1 MVIGT
6 LMGAKNVVEKLLP
19 SSVFVNAKDS
29 SSSYW
34 REVSRTLTRFTFAN
48 MWYIFFLANVLSCM
62 VQSVYPDVQNPG
74 TNRSLLKISI

>member
-1 MVIGT
+1 
-6 LMGAKNVVEKLLP
+6 MGAKNVVEKLLP

-34 REVSRTLTRFTFAN
+34 REVLRTLKRFTFAN
-48 MWYIFFLANVLSCM
+48 VWHTCISFLANVLCGM

-74 TNRSLLKISI
+74 TKRVPP